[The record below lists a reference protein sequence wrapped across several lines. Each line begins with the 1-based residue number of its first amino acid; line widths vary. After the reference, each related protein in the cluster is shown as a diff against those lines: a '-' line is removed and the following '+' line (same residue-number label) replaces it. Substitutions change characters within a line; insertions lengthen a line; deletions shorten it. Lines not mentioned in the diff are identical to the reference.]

1 MGLQNSAAAWPAVG
15 QEKKTTYGGM
25 SGNSIR
31 PIALRAVSA
40 IARALPGYPILATG
54 GVDSADAAL
63 QFLHCGALAVQVI
76 YFTGHNHSFMVLL
89 TV

>member
-1 MGLQNSAAAWPAVG
+1 MGLQDNAAAWPSVG
-15 QEKKTTYGGM
+15 REKRTTYGGM

-63 QFLHCGALAVQVI
+63 QFLHCGASAVQVGFG
-76 YFTGHNHSFMVLL
+76 YSGDDH
-89 TV
+89 